1 MNKFAIIVVIFFAA
15 ISRLSGQNSVPE
27 FYSVK
32 LMAGFDRV
40 KAAIPEL
47 AARLGKSESP
57 SLTSIYE
64 NDSSAAFEITERN
77 TNNQL
82 LVDNEK
88 EYERLLSEAKTDPY
102 KPSIYMLYEYELKDK
117 TASVIPPKKP
127 LFISAYGL
135 VWTLTIKKIAEKETN
150 ILIRHKGQDKAFSE
164 KIRRECESDKYYDI
178 KIVKSAID
186 DVRMRNMIR
195 DILLKELQV
204 DQDNST
210 ALSLNN

>member
-1 MNKFAIIVVIFFAA
+1 MNKYALIVVIFLVAV
-15 ISRLSGQNSVPE
+15 SRLSGQNSGPE

-32 LMAGFDRV
+32 LMASFDRV
-40 KAAIPEL
+40 KEAIPEL
-47 AARLGKSESP
+47 AARLGKSNLS
-57 SLTSIYE
+57 SLTTIYE

-77 TNNQL
+77 TNTQL

-88 EYERLLSEAKTDPY
+88 EYERILSEAKTDPY
-102 KPSIYMLYEYELKDK
+102 KPSIFMLYEYELKDK
-117 TASVIPPKKP
+117 TASVIPPKKIP
-127 LFISAYGL
+127 SILAYGL
-135 VWTLTIKKIAEKETN
+135 VWTLTIKRIAEKETN

-164 KIRRECESDKYYDI
+164 KIRREFESDKYYDI

-204 DQDNST
+204 DQDN
-210 ALSLNN
+210 

>member
-1 MNKFAIIVVIFFAA
+1 MNKYALIVVIFFVAV
-15 ISRLSGQNSVPE
+15 SKLSGQNSGPE

-32 LMAGFDRV
+32 LMASFDRV
-40 KAAIPEL
+40 KEAMPEL
-47 AARLGKSESP
+47 AARLGKSNSS

-77 TNNQL
+77 TNTQL

-127 LFISAYGL
+127 LSIIAYGL

-150 ILIRHKGQDKAFSE
+150 IVIRYKGEAKAFTE
-164 KIRRECESDKYYDI
+164 KIRRESESDAYYNI

-186 DVRMRNMIR
+186 DLRMRNMVR
-195 DILLKELQV
+195 DILLKELRV
-204 DQDNST
+204 DQDNSIT
-210 ALSLNN
+210 RSPAN

>member
-1 MNKFAIIVVIFFAA
+1 MNKYALIVVIFLVAV
-15 ISRLSGQNSVPE
+15 SRLSGQNSGPE

-32 LMAGFDRV
+32 LMASFDRV
-40 KAAIPEL
+40 KEAIPEL
-47 AARLGKSESP
+47 AARLGKSNLS
-57 SLTSIYE
+57 SLTTIYE

-77 TNNQL
+77 TNTQL

-88 EYERLLSEAKTDPY
+88 EYERILSEAKTDPY
-102 KPSIYMLYEYELKDK
+102 KPSIFMLYEYELKDK
-117 TASVIPPKKP
+117 TASVIPPKKIP
-127 LFISAYGL
+127 SILAYGL

-164 KIRRECESDKYYDI
+164 KIRREFESDKYYDI

-204 DQDNST
+204 DQDN
-210 ALSLNN
+210 